1 MSTIPSRSTFSIMDL
16 TPEQLEV
23 IPKIEKMLNLAN
35 RAGTPE
41 EAAAAMGK
49 AQEFMMAYNLDQARI
64 EANSGDSGKRSDEK
78 LKGGHHEF
86 QRELWRE
93 VAKLNFCIY
102 MSMVEHEKVW
112 GFVKLP
118 NNAGF
123 RKVAKKT
130 KKIRTHRMIGRTLNV
145 RSASQQAEYIEQ
157 SIERIT
163 RDNIVEHGHH
173 PWGEFAMSYRQGMVD
188 NIVERIRER
197 HKHLLTEAANKAA
210 EQEEARRASGLAD
223 VSTNMSLVIT
233 NYADAEHEA
242 NLDHLD
248 PDRHTRALERAERI
262 RKEEQ
267 EQAERRARIQQ
278 RYAEWAAAHPEEAAA
293 EEAQRRERRAAEE
306 KIERQR
312 AKRREYY
319 YNNHPGYTRSYG
331 SYQEKGNRTAQAL
344 GYEAGSKVSLDR
356 QAGQQKPAG
365 YL

>member
-1 MSTIPSRSTFSIMDL
+1 MNATPARSSFSMMDL
-16 TPEQLEV
+16 SPEQLEV

-41 EAAAAMGK
+41 EAAAAMSK

-112 GFVKLP
+112 GFLKLP

-123 RKVAKKT
+123 RKVIKKT
-130 KKIRTHRMIGRTLNV
+130 KKIRTHRMIGRTVNV
-145 RSASQQAEYIEQ
+145 RAAAAQAEYIEQ

-163 RDNIVEHGHH
+163 KENIVEHGHH

-188 NIVERIRER
+188 NIAERIRER
-197 HKHLLTEAANKAA
+197 HQHLLTEAANKAA
-210 EQEEARRASGLAD
+210 AEEEARRAAGFAD

-233 NYADAEHEA
+233 DYAKSEHEA
-242 NLDHLD
+242 NLDVID
-248 PDRHTRALERAERI
+248 PGRHERALKRAEEA
-262 RKEEQ
+262 RKWEQ
-267 EQAERRARIQQ
+267 EQAERKARAQQ
-278 RYAEWAAAHPEEAAA
+278 RYAEWAAANPEEAAA
-293 EEAQRRERRAAEE
+293 AEARRLQEQREQEKKERA
-306 KIERQR
+306 R

-319 YNNHPGYTRSYG
+319 YNNHPGYSRSYG
-331 SYQEKGNRTAQAL
+331 SYKEKGNPLAQKL
-344 GYEAGSKVSLDR
+344 GYEAGQKVSLDR
-356 QAGQQKPAG
+356 QADHQKPAG